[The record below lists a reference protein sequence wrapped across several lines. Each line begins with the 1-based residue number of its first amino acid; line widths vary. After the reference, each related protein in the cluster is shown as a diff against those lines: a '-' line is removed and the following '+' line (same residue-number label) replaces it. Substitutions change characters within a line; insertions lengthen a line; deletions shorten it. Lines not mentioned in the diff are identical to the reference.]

1 MRENDYPDTFVDWYE
16 RLKNI
21 QRFFQ
26 IDIGDFYRLDL
37 KMKKVIMVEL
47 KIDIGDK
54 I

>member
-1 MRENDYPDTFVDWYE
+1 MTTQTHLSTGMK